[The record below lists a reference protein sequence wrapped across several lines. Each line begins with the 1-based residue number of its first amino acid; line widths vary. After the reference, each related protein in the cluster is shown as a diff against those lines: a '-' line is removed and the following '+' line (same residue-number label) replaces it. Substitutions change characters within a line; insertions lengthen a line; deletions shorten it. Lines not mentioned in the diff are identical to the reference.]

1 MGCSS
6 FVFGLDSI
14 VNLFTK
20 GDITRDDLQQ
30 RFLAQ
35 HSFATLLQHC
45 FKWLQHCCNIV
56 SNGCN
61 IVATLQRRV
70 VLKIVTANRLM

>member
-20 GDITRDDLQQ
+20 GDVTRDDLQQ

-56 SNGCN
+56 
-61 IVATLQRRV
+61 ATLQRRV
-70 VLKIVTANRLM
+70 VLKIVTTNRLV